1 MFAEAVWKQVEKKG
15 LPAENAVDVARVR
28 ELGAS
33 LDAETL
39 GRALFELAAA
49 ARAKGLDPEGAVR
62 LHATRVMRDVEAR
75 VQSAAR

>member
-1 MFAEAVWKQVEKKG
+1 M
-15 LPAENAVDVARVR
+15 DVARVR
-28 ELGAS
+28 ELGAT

-39 GRALFELAAA
+39 GRALFELSAA

-62 LHATRVMRDVEAR
+62 LHATRVMRDVESR